1 MRASAAARAFEAALA
16 QEPQQ
21 ADALA
26 VGAADTART
35 LTRPALAIEPDH
47 VVARLAAT
55 QLDAV
60 EGGSDDAL
68 AASPTWIRQKV
79 TKSNTAKPF

>member
-1 MRASAAARAFEAALA
+1 MAGLALA
-16 QEPQQ
+16 RL
-21 ADALA
+21 AL
-26 VGAADTART
+26 GAADTART

-60 EGGSDDAL
+60 EGGSDDAR
-68 AASPTWIRQKV
+68 AASPTWTRQKV
-79 TKSNTAKPF
+79 TNCNTAKPF